1 MLWKCCLPDF
11 GLSRSN
17 EERRILSAQVVDVCH
32 TQSGTEAMMD
42 FQLNEE
48 QRMMKEAVNKWAVNE
63 LGPLQE
69 KIDDEDWFPPDFFK
83 KCAEIGILGITI
95 DEKYGGLGSDILMQT
110 IVIEEMSRICPALA
124 MTYGAHS
131 NLCANNIH
139 KNGNEFLKE
148 KYLPPLVSGEK
159 IGALGLTEPNAGSD
173 ALGGMRTRAVKKG
186 DKYILNGTKM
196 FITNGPIADTLLVYA
211 KTDPE
216 KGAKG
221 ISAFVVEKEYP
232 GFSVSRKLK
241 KCGMRGSPTAELSF
255 EDCEVPAENLV
266 GQENMGVNV
275 VTSGLDYERITL
287 AGGSL
292 GMAQQALDY
301 SIKYAV
307 EREQFGQ
314 PIANFQMIQQKLADM
329 YARTEAARLL
339 VYKAATVAKSAP
351 RGGKGTELTRLAA
364 AAILLAA
371 ETATWVC
378 GEAVQIHGGYG
389 YCLEFPV
396 QKLWRD
402 AKLYEIGAG
411 TSEIRRMIIARELT
425 REEFARK
432 GQR

>member
-1 MLWKCCLPDF
+1 
-11 GLSRSN
+11 
-17 EERRILSAQVVDVCH
+17 
-32 TQSGTEAMMD
+32 MD
-42 FQLNEE
+42 FQLTDE
-48 QRMMKEAVNKWAVNE
+48 QRMIQETVRKWSMNE

-83 KCAEIGILGITI
+83 KCAELGILGITL
-95 DEKYGGLGSDILMQT
+95 DEKYGGLGGDVLMQT
-110 IVIEEMSRICPALA
+110 LAIEEMSRVCPALA
-124 MTYGAHS
+124 MSYGAHS

-139 KNGNEFLKE
+139 KNANDALKE
-148 KYLPPLVSGEK
+148 KYLPPLIAGEK
-159 IGALGLTEPNAGSD
+159 IGALALTEPNAGSD
-173 ALGGMRTRAVKKG
+173 AMSLRTRAMKVG
-186 DKYILNGTKM
+186 NKYVLNGSKI

-211 KTDPE
+211 KTIPD

-221 ISAFVVEKEYP
+221 ISAFIVEKDTP
-232 GFSVSRKLK
+232 GFSVSRKLR
-241 KCGMRGSPTAELSF
+241 KCGMRGSPTGELVF

-266 GQENMGVNV
+266 GQENKGVHV
-275 VTSGLDYERITL
+275 MTSGLDIERIVL
-287 AGGSL
+287 AGGSV

-301 SIKYAV
+301 SVRYAV

-314 PIANFQMIQQKLADM
+314 PIASFQMIQQKLADM
-329 YARTEAARLL
+329 YARTEASRLL
-339 VYKAATVAKSAP
+339 VYRAAIAAQKAP
-351 RGGKGTELTRLAA
+351 RGGKGTELTKMAA
-364 AAILLAA
+364 AAILFAA

-378 GEAVQIHGGYG
+378 DQAIQIHGGYG

-425 REEFARK
+425 RDEYARK

>member
-1 MLWKCCLPDF
+1 
-11 GLSRSN
+11 
-17 EERRILSAQVVDVCH
+17 
-32 TQSGTEAMMD
+32 MD
-42 FQLNEE
+42 FQLTDE
-48 QRMMKEAVNKWAVNE
+48 QRMIQETVRKWAMNE

-69 KIDDEDWFPPDFFK
+69 KIDEEDWFPPDFFK
-83 KCAEIGILGITI
+83 KCAEIGILGITM
-95 DEKYGGLGSDILMQT
+95 DEKYGGLGGDVLMQT
-110 IVIEEMSRICPALA
+110 LAIEEMSRVCPALA
-124 MTYGAHS
+124 MSYGAHS

-139 KNGNEFLKE
+139 KNASDALKE
-148 KYLPPLVSGEK
+148 KYLPPLIAGEK
-159 IGALGLTEPNAGSD
+159 IGALALTEPNAGSD
-173 ALGGMRTRAVKKG
+173 AMSLRTRAVRIG
-186 DKYILNGTKM
+186 DKYILNGSKI

-211 KTDPE
+211 KTVPE

-221 ISAFVVEKEYP
+221 ISAFIVEKEMP

-241 KCGMRGSPTAELSF
+241 KCGMRGSPTAELIF

-266 GQENMGVNV
+266 GQENKGVHV
-275 VTSGLDYERITL
+275 MTSGLDIERIVL
-287 AGGSL
+287 AGGSV

-301 SIKYAV
+301 SVRYAV

-314 PIANFQMIQQKLADM
+314 PIAGFQMIQQKLADM

-339 VYKAATVAKSAP
+339 VYRAATVAQRAP
-351 RGGKGTELTRLAA
+351 RGGKGTELTKMAA
-364 AAILLAA
+364 AAILFAA

-378 GEAVQIHGGYG
+378 DQAIQIHGGYG

-411 TSEIRRMIIARELT
+411 TSEVRRMIIARELT
-425 REEFARK
+425 RDEYARK

>member
-1 MLWKCCLPDF
+1 
-11 GLSRSN
+11 
-17 EERRILSAQVVDVCH
+17 
-32 TQSGTEAMMD
+32 MD
-42 FQLNEE
+42 FQLTDE
-48 QRMMKEAVNKWAVNE
+48 QRMIRETVRKWAVNE

-69 KIDDEDWFPPDFFK
+69 KIDEEDWFPPDFFK
-83 KCAEIGILGITI
+83 KCAEIGILGIPI
-95 DEKYGGLGSDILMQT
+95 SEKYGGLGGDVLMQT
-110 IVIEEMSRICPALA
+110 LAIEEMSRICPALA

-131 NLCANNIH
+131 DLCANNIY
-139 KNGNEFLKE
+139 KNASDALKE
-148 KYLPPLVSGEK
+148 KYLPPLIRGEK

-173 ALGGMRTRAVKKG
+173 AMSLRTRAEKKG

-196 FITNGPIADTLLVYA
+196 FITNGPVADTLLIYA
-211 KTDPE
+211 KTAPE
-216 KGAKG
+216 RGAKG
-221 ISAFVVEKEYP
+221 ISAFIVEKEFP

-241 KCGMRGSPTAELSF
+241 KCGMRGSPTAELVF
-255 EDCEVPAENLV
+255 ENCEVPAENLV
-266 GQENMGVNV
+266 GQENMGVAV
-275 VTSGLDYERITL
+275 MTSGLDVERIVL

-301 SIKYAV
+301 SVRYAV

-329 YARTEAARLL
+329 YCQTEAARLL
-339 VYKAATVAKSAP
+339 VYRAADLAQRST
-351 RGGKGTELTRLAA
+351 RGGKGTELTKQAA
-364 AAILLAA
+364 AAILFAA

-378 GEAVQIHGGYG
+378 DQAIQIHGGYG

-411 TSEIRRMIIARELT
+411 TSEIRRLIIARELT

-432 GQR
+432 ASR

>member
-1 MLWKCCLPDF
+1 
-11 GLSRSN
+11 
-17 EERRILSAQVVDVCH
+17 
-32 TQSGTEAMMD
+32 MD
-42 FQLNEE
+42 FQLSDE
-48 QRMMKEAVNKWAVNE
+48 QRMIKETVYKWAVNE

-69 KIDDEDWFPPDFFK
+69 KIDEEDWFPPDFFK

-95 DEKYGGLGSDILMQT
+95 DEKYGGLGGDVLTQT
-110 IVIEEMSRICPALA
+110 LAVEEMSRICPALG

-131 NLCANNIH
+131 NLCAHNIH
-139 KNGNEFLKE
+139 RNASEALKE
-148 KYLPPLVSGEK
+148 KYLPPLVNGEK
-159 IGALGLTEPNAGSD
+159 IGAMALTEPNAGSD
-173 ALGGMRTRAVKKG
+173 AMSIQTRAVRRG
-186 DKYILNGTKM
+186 DKYLLKGTKI
-196 FITNGPIADTLLVYA
+196 FITNGTVADTMLVYA
-211 KTDPE
+211 KTAPE
-216 KGAKG
+216 MGAKG
-221 ISAFVVEKEYP
+221 ISAFIVEKDFP

-241 KCGMRGSPTAELSF
+241 KCGMRGSPTGELVF

-266 GQENMGVNV
+266 GQENLGVHV
-275 VTSGLDYERITL
+275 MTSGLDAERIVL

-301 SIKYAV
+301 SIRYAV

-339 VYKAATVAKSAP
+339 VYRAADLAQKSP
-351 RGGKGTELTRLAA
+351 RGGKGTELNRLAA

-371 ETATWVC
+371 ENATWVC
-378 GEAVQIHGGYG
+378 DQAIQIHGGYG

-425 REEFARK
+425 REAFARK
-432 GQR
+432 AQR

>member
-1 MLWKCCLPDF
+1 
-11 GLSRSN
+11 
-17 EERRILSAQVVDVCH
+17 
-32 TQSGTEAMMD
+32 MD
-42 FQLNEE
+42 FQLTEE
-48 QRMMKEAVNKWAVNE
+48 QRMIKETVYKWAVQE
-63 LGPLQE
+63 LGPIQE

-95 DEKYGGLGSDILMQT
+95 DEKYGGLGGDVLMQ
-110 IVIEEMSRICPALA
+110 VLAVEEMSRICPGLA
-124 MTYGAHS
+124 MTYAAHS
-131 NLCANNIH
+131 NLCAHNIH
-139 KNGNEFLKE
+139 RNASEYLKE
-148 KYLPPLVSGEK
+148 KYLPPMVRGEK
-159 IGALGLTEPNAGSD
+159 IGALALTEPNAGSD
-173 ALGGMRTRAVKKG
+173 AMSIRTRAVKKG

-196 FITNGPIADTLLVYA
+196 FITNGPVADILLVYA
-211 KTDPE
+211 KTKPE
-216 KGAKG
+216 LGPKG
-221 ISAFVVEKEYP
+221 ISAFIVEKDFP

-241 KCGMRGSPTAELSF
+241 KCGMRGSPTGELIF

-266 GQENMGVNV
+266 GQENMGVAV
-275 VTSGLDYERITL
+275 MTSGLDVERVVL
-287 AGGSL
+287 AGGSV

-301 SIKYAV
+301 SIEYAV

-339 VYKAATVAKSAP
+339 VYRAAELAQRSP

-364 AAILLAA
+364 AAILFAS

-378 GEAVQIHGGYG
+378 NQAVQIHGGYG

-411 TSEIRRMIIARELT
+411 TSEIRRLIIARELT
-425 REEFARK
+425 REAFARK
-432 GQR
+432 AQR

>member
-1 MLWKCCLPDF
+1 
-11 GLSRSN
+11 
-17 EERRILSAQVVDVCH
+17 
-32 TQSGTEAMMD
+32 MD
-42 FQLNEE
+42 FQLSDE
-48 QRMMKEAVNKWAVNE
+48 QRMIKETVYKWAVNE

-69 KIDDEDWFPPDFFK
+69 KIDEEDWFPPDFFK

-95 DEKYGGLGSDILMQT
+95 DEKYGGLSGDVLMQT
-110 IVIEEMSRICPALA
+110 LAIEEMSRICPGLA

-131 NLCANNIH
+131 NLCANNIY
-139 KNGNEFLKE
+139 KNASEALKE
-148 KYLPPLVSGEK
+148 KYLPPMMTGDK

-173 ALGGMRTRAVKKG
+173 AMSLRTRAVKKG
-186 DKYILNGTKM
+186 DKYVLNGTKI
-196 FITNGPIADTLLVYA
+196 FITNGPVADTLLVYA
-211 KTDPE
+211 KTDPD

-221 ISAFVVEKEYP
+221 ISAFIVEKDFP

-241 KCGMRGSPTAELSF
+241 KCGMRGSPTGELVF

-266 GQENMGVNV
+266 GQENMGVHV
-275 VTSGLDYERITL
+275 MTSGLDIERIVL
-287 AGGSL
+287 AGGSV
-292 GMAQQALDY
+292 GMAQQALEESVRY
-301 SIKYAV
+301 SV

-314 PIANFQMIQQKLADM
+314 PIAKFQMIQQKLADM
-329 YARTEAARLL
+329 YTRTEASRLM
-339 VYKAATVAKSAP
+339 VYRAAELAQSSA
-351 RGGKGTELTRLAA
+351 RGGKGTELTKLAA
-364 AAILLAA
+364 AAILFAA

-378 GEAVQIHGGYG
+378 DQAIQIHGGYG

-432 GQR
+432 AQR

>member
-1 MLWKCCLPDF
+1 
-11 GLSRSN
+11 
-17 EERRILSAQVVDVCH
+17 
-32 TQSGTEAMMD
+32 MD
-42 FQLNEE
+42 FQLTDE
-48 QRMMKEAVNKWAVNE
+48 QRMIKETVYKWAVKE
-63 LGPLQE
+63 LGPIQE

-83 KCAEIGILGITI
+83 KCAEIGILGITM
-95 DEKYGGLGSDILMQT
+95 DEKYGGLGGDVLMQALA
-110 IVIEEMSRICPALA
+110 IEEMSRICPALA

-139 KNGNEFLKE
+139 KNANETLKE
-148 KYLPPLVSGEK
+148 KYLPPLISGEK

-173 ALGGMRTRAVKKG
+173 AMSIRTRAVKMG
-186 DKYILNGTKM
+186 DKYILNGSKI
-196 FITNGPIADTLLVYA
+196 FITNGTVADTLLVYA
-211 KTDPE
+211 KTAPE
-216 KGAKG
+216 MGAKG
-221 ISAFVVEKEYP
+221 ISAFIVEKEFP

-241 KCGMRGSPTAELSF
+241 KCGMRGSPTAELVF
-255 EDCEVPAENLV
+255 ENCEVPAENLV
-266 GQENMGVNV
+266 GQENMGVHV
-275 VTSGLDYERITL
+275 MTSGLDIERIVL
-287 AGGSL
+287 AAGSV
-292 GMAQQALDY
+292 GMAQQALEY
-301 SIKYAV
+301 SIRYSV

-314 PIANFQMIQQKLADM
+314 SIAGFQMIQQKLADM

-339 VYKAATVAKSAP
+339 VYKAAIMAQGAA

-364 AAILLAA
+364 AAILFAG

-378 GEAVQIHGGYG
+378 DQGIQIHGGYG

-432 GQR
+432 AQR